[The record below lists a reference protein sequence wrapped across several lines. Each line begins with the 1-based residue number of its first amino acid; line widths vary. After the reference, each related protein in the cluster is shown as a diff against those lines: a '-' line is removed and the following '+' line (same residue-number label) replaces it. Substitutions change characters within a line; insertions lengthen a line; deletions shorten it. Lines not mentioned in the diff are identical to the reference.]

1 MPENISGIWHCLCGS
16 RRLPQQTVPKGFLL
30 FCDRFFLE
38 ETDRK
43 QHHLCFIT
51 TDQFEFCS
59 CRKRIGSWK
68 QAVDYFCCFACDA
81 NCRSVCRIDRKL
93 DQRRKAEVITGDFF

>member
-51 TDQFEFCS
+51 ADQFEFSS

-68 QAVDYFCCFACDA
+68 QAVAA
-81 NCRSVCRIDRKL
+81 APRSHAAATAARLLNEIRN
-93 DQRRKAEVITGDFF
+93 REVER